1 VSSELLRPLPSP
13 GVLGAA
19 GPGLLRATE
28 QAATAAARLSGRG
41 DPELVR
47 TKAAAAMLEALEWL
61 GVSGRVALGARGD
74 SVLSQDAV
82 VGAIGPPRVDLG
94 VYPVEGASL
103 VERGLPNA
111 ISVLVAVEPDT
122 FPSLPGVGYMDKI
135 VAGPE
140 ARGALELEDTVAD
153 NLRRI
158 AFARNV
164 RVSDLVVA
172 VLDRPR
178 HQELIEEVRST
189 GARLLV
195 LGEGEIAGA
204 IMAAS
209 DGTGVDAMVG
219 IGGLPE
225 TIIAAALVRCLG
237 GELQA
242 RLWPRN
248 EEERLLAGTEVDRI
262 YGVSDLAPEFVSAA
276 VTGISG
282 GHLLQAVW
290 FGSAWVETSSLAMAT
305 QPPTIRR
312 VTSRHLR
319 VGETG

>member
-1 VSSELLRPLPSP
+1 
-13 GVLGAA
+13 
-19 GPGLLRATE
+19 
-28 QAATAAARLSGRG
+28 
-41 DPELVR
+41 
-47 TKAAAAMLEALEWL
+47 
-61 GVSGRVALGARGD
+61 
-74 SVLSQDAV
+74 
-82 VGAIGPPRVDLG
+82 
-94 VYPVEGASL
+94 
-103 VERGLPNA
+103 
-111 ISVLVAVEPDT
+111 
-122 FPSLPGVGYMDKI
+122 
-135 VAGPE
+135 
-140 ARGALELEDTVAD
+140 
-153 NLRRI
+153 
-158 AFARNV
+158 
-164 RVSDLVVA
+164 
-172 VLDRPR
+172 
-178 HQELIEEVRST
+178 
-189 GARLLV
+189 
-195 LGEGEIAGA
+195 
-204 IMAAS
+204 
-209 DGTGVDAMVG
+209 MVG